1 VKYAVHSRQCSYWAS
16 AILVC
21 TSLMASLTLQAEVL
35 TLEAAI
41 DRAMKND
48 ARISEREKL
57 VGVAR
62 GMLREALG
70 SDGLI
75 YDVNAFTGL
84 TTQLDG
90 GFFKPD
96 NSTPRS
102 DRYQWNGLTTWSTVQ
117 FSIIKP
123 LYTFGKIE
131 NYAEAA
137 RSNIDIKDQDVRL
150 QRANTVIDV
159 SRAYYG
165 YLTARD
171 TRYLFDDVVK
181 RLDKAIAL
189 VRQWLEQGS
198 GEVRQSD
205 LYALQA
211 GSGLIG
217 NYLSQAQGVED
228 IALAGLRMLTG
239 IEAGEAIEI
248 ADKHISPLPMPEQS
262 LEQMQQ
268 LALTQRAEMSQ
279 LNSGLK
285 ARRSLLAAKNAE
297 KKPNIYAGV
306 AGMASYSPGRDR
318 LDNPYIYDPFNDY
331 GATPLIG
338 VQWHWASGAQTGQV
352 AQAQAELDALIEKSS
367 FARKGIPF
375 EVAEQ
380 YHYAQS
386 FSAAV
391 VKLKDASRSAR
402 RWMVSSYAD
411 FEAGIETAENAL
423 TAFQGYVLTY
433 SDYLSTVNDNN
444 MHIVRLRHVTGE
456 VQ

>member
-1 VKYAVHSRQCSYWAS
+1 MIFPGVIQRHGYV
-16 AILVC
+16 LMLLFGV
-21 TSLMASLTLQAEVL
+21 SLPLQAEVL
-35 TLEAAI
+35 TLDGAI
-41 DRAMKND
+41 ERALQHD

-62 GMLREALG
+62 GMLQEALG
-70 SDGLI
+70 SEGLI

-90 GFFKPD
+90 GFFKQD
-96 NSTPRS
+96 NATPRS
-102 DRYQWNGLTTWSTVQ
+102 DRYQWNGLSTWSTVQ
-117 FSIIKP
+117 FSIVKP

-131 NYAEAA
+131 HYADAA
-137 RSNIDIKDQDVRL
+137 RANIAIKNQDVRL

-189 VRQWLEQGS
+189 VRNWLES
-198 GEVRQSD
+198 GTGDVRQSD

-211 GSGLIG
+211 GSSLIG
-217 NYLSQAQGVED
+217 NYLSQAQGVEE
-228 IALAGLRMLTG
+228 IALAGLRMLVG
-239 IEAGEAIEI
+239 IDENEVIEL
-248 ADKHISPLPMPEQS
+248 ADDHIRPLPMPGET
-262 LEQMQQ
+262 LEELQKM
-268 LALTQRAEMSQ
+268 ALEHRAEMIQ
-279 LNSGLK
+279 LQSGLK
-285 ARRSLLAAKNAE
+285 ARRSLLAAKTAE

-306 AGMASYSPGRDR
+306 AGMAAYSPGRDR

-338 VQWHWASGAQTGQV
+338 IQWHWASGAQGGQV
-352 AQAQAELDALIEKSS
+352 AQAKAELDALVEKSS
-367 FARKGIPF
+367 FAQQGIPF
-375 EVAEQ
+375 QVAEQ
-380 YHYAQS
+380 FHYAQS
-386 FSAAV
+386 FTAAV
-391 VKLKDASRSAR
+391 KKLRDASRSAR

-411 FEAGIETAENAL
+411 FEAGIETAEDAL

-433 SDYLSTVNDNN
+433 SDYLSTVNDHN
-444 MHIVRLRHVTGE
+444 MHVVQLRHVTGGVE
-456 VQ
+456 